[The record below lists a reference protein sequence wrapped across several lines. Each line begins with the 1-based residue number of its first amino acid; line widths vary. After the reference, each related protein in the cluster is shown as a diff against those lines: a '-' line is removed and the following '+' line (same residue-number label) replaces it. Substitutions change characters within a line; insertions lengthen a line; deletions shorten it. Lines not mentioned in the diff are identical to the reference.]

1 MSLVYQSNELFCYTL
16 RMEAFIALLP
26 PVTPQTI
33 YIYAVVG
40 GFLPPMLW
48 LSFFLREDKK
58 NPEPKRVILGS
69 FLFGCLSAIFAI
81 PFQGLFAV
89 LFPTATLLISI
100 IVFATVEELAKF
112 FSVQISA
119 IKDRANDEPIDP
131 IIYMLTAAIGFA
143 AMENTLY
150 LIDYLNDFDLLN
162 SLLERSKRFFGA
174 TLLHILSSVF
184 VGISLTLSYGKRKK
198 WRPLLLPIGLVCAI
212 ALHSIFNILVTGSG
226 SKSLLF
232 GFALVWGALIVTLVA
247 LEFLKDFIRDYLTTD
262 DEVHVPK
269 NPFRSAT
276 RR

>member
-1 MSLVYQSNELFCYTL
+1 
-16 RMEAFIALLP
+16 MEALIALLP
-26 PVTPQTI
+26 PVTPETI
-33 YIYAVVG
+33 YIYAVLG

-48 LSFFLREDKK
+48 LMFFLREDKK
-58 NPEPKRVILGS
+58 NPEPRRVILGS

-81 PFQGLFAV
+81 PFQGLFAL

-100 IVFATVEELAKF
+100 IVFATVEELSKF

-119 IKDRANDEPIDP
+119 IRDVANDEPIDP

-174 TLLHILSSVF
+174 TLLHIISSVF

-212 ALHSIFNILVTGSG
+212 VLHSLFNIFVTGSG
-226 SKSLLF
+226 SKSVFF
-232 GFALVWGALIVTLVA
+232 GFTVVWIAFIVTLVG
-247 LEFLKDFIRDYLTTD
+247 LEFLKDYIQEYLEKQD
-262 DEVHVPK
+262 IKEAQEKEILLSK
-269 NPFRSAT
+269 NPFENTPSEK
-276 RR
+276 

>member
-1 MSLVYQSNELFCYTL
+1 
-16 RMEAFIALLP
+16 MEAFIASLP

-33 YIYAVVG
+33 YIYAAIG

-81 PFQGLFAV
+81 PFQGLFAL
-89 LFPTATLLISI
+89 LFPAATLLVSI
-100 IVFATVEELAKF
+100 IVFATVEELVKF
-112 FSVQISA
+112 LSVQVSA
-119 IKDRANDEPIDP
+119 IRDRANDEPIDP

-184 VGISLTLSYGKRKK
+184 VGVSLTLSYGKRKK
-198 WRPLLLPIGLVCAI
+198 WRPLLLPIGLLCAI
-212 ALHSIFNILVTGSG
+212 AFHSLFNILVTGTG

-232 GFALVWGALIVTLVA
+232 GFALVWGALILTLIGM
-247 LEFLKDFIRDYLTTD
+247 EFLKDYIRDYLDKKDPEPVTINTTTS
-262 DEVHVPK
+262 
-269 NPFRSAT
+269 NPFDTTT
-276 RR
+276 RG

>member
-1 MSLVYQSNELFCYTL
+1 MESL
-16 RMEAFIALLP
+16 IALLP

-81 PFQGLFAV
+81 PFQGLFAL
-89 LFPTATLLISI
+89 LFPAASLLISI
-100 IVFATVEELAKF
+100 IVFATVEELSKF

-119 IKDRANDEPIDP
+119 MRDRANDEPIDP

-150 LIDYLNDFDLLN
+150 LINYLNDFDLLN
-162 SLLERSKRFFGA
+162 SILERGKRFFGA
-174 TLLHILSSVF
+174 TLLHIISSIF
-184 VGISLTLSYGKRKK
+184 VGLSLTLSYGRRKK
-198 WRPLLLPIGLVCAI
+198 WRPILLPIGIVCAI
-212 ALHSIFNILVTGSG
+212 AFHSLFNILVTGTG
-226 SKSLLF
+226 SKSVFF
-232 GFALVWGALIVTLVA
+232 GFVLVWGTLIILLVG
-247 LEFLKDFIRDYLTTD
+247 LEFLKDYIRDYLQKKEIETKKQTQ
-262 DEVHVPK
+262 EPLVS
-269 NPFRSAT
+269 NPFGKLPH
-276 RR
+276 